1 MNPEKLMRIFQFMAR
16 DSLKAKNVSKTNS
29 VLFKFDVKFDSYK
42 KFLLETLLFAECI
55 FQSDN

>member
-1 MNPEKLMRIFQFMAR
+1 MEIFRFMSKN
-16 DSLKAKNVSKTNS
+16 SLKQKIVPKTNS

>member
-1 MNPEKLMRIFQFMAR
+1 MNRKKLMEIFRFMSKN
-16 DSLKAKNVSKTNS
+16 SLKQKIVPKINS